1 MNTATLLISCPDQKG
16 LSAAIANFL
25 FTYNAN
31 IVHSDQHQDSTDDLF
46 LMRVEWDLTDFTLDM
61 ASFAPAFQ
69 PIADRFRMQW
79 TVALSAERPR
89 VAIFVSKY
97 DHCLVDLL
105 HRHQS
110 GELACDIPL
119 VISNHE
125 DCRAVTEFYGVPFHV
140 ISVNKDNKAE
150 AEAAQQALLRA
161 NQIDLIV
168 LARYMQVL
176 SHDFTAQWPQR
187 VINIHHSF
195 FCRPSTAPSLT
206 TVPLPAASN

>member
-1 MNTATLLISCPDQKG
+1 M
-16 LSAAIANFL
+16 
-25 FTYNAN
+25 
-31 IVHSDQHQDSTDDLF
+31 
-46 LMRVEWDLTDFTLDM
+46 
-61 ASFAPAFQ
+61 
-69 PIADRFRMQW
+69 
-79 TVALSAERPR
+79 
-89 VAIFVSKY
+89 
-97 DHCLVDLL
+97 L

-195 FCRPSTAPSLT
+195 FAGLRRRQALPPCLCPRRQTDRRHQPLRDRNPRRRPYY
-206 TVPLPAASN
+206 

>member
-89 VAIFVSKY
+89 VAIF
-97 DHCLVDLL
+97 C
-105 HRHQS
+105 
-110 GELACDIPL
+110 
-119 VISNHE
+119 
-125 DCRAVTEFYGVPFHV
+125 
-140 ISVNKDNKAE
+140 
-150 AEAAQQALLRA
+150 QQ
-161 NQIDLIV
+161 I
-168 LARYMQVL
+168 
-176 SHDFTAQWPQR
+176 
-187 VINIHHSF
+187 
-195 FCRPSTAPSLT
+195 
-206 TVPLPAASN
+206 